1 MCVYAYV
8 FMYVFIYLLISKNLQ
23 ISLYIKFLKFG
34 HRNCTFY
41 FYPQQQQQQKIF
53 IFYFG
58 IYSLI
63 FSQQKSLSYIL
74 LPLPSHLLPKSTLL
88 LNRCNTCFEINNIF
102 SSFEVDKIVPN
113 WRFTH
118 LCMHDIILALHVFFF
133 FFL

>member
-1 MCVYAYV
+1 MCMH
-8 FMYVFIYLLISKNLQ
+8 MYLCMYSFIYLFQKTSRFPSILNFWNLATE
-23 ISLYIKFLKFG
+23 IVPFTFTLNNNNKFFF
-34 HRNCTFY
+34 FY
-41 FYPQQQQQQKIF
+41 
-53 IFYFG
+53 YFG

-74 LPLPSHLLPKSTLL
+74 LPLPSHLLQKSTLL

-118 LCMHDIILALHVFFF
+118 LCMHDIILALHVFFL